1 MTKPT
6 ATPDKKAESPEQQ
19 PADAV
24 VTQAAAVVPPA
35 AAPKRPRATKVKAVE
50 PAPVATAVPA
60 EAPAVTPAP
69 AKVAKKSAGTPTG
82 ARKAAAT
89 PTPAPSAAK
98 ADKPTKPGKS
108 VKADKPAKPP
118 KAAKI
123 KMVRDSFTMPSDEW
137 ALIDQ
142 VKLRALEWRMPVKK
156 SEVLRAALHALMG
169 LSDARL
175 KETLAGLA
183 PIKKGRPSKA

>member
-1 MTKPT
+1 MATLTPNTPSGSPDQKPT
-6 ATPDKKAESPEQQ
+6 E
-19 PADAV
+19 
-24 VTQAAAVVPPA
+24 AAVL
-35 AAPKRPRATKVKAVE
+35 
-50 PAPVATAVPA
+50 PV
-60 EAPAVTPAP
+60 APAVAPTPAKKASSAKAPARTP
-69 AKVAKKSAGTPTG
+69 AKVAKKSTGTPVS
-82 ARKAAAT
+82 ARKTAPKASAA
-89 PTPAPSAAK
+89 PVPAPSATK
-98 ADKPTKPGKS
+98 AEKPPKPGKS